1 MIYYNRGV
9 GSESVSANITKK
21 YSLSQVL
28 CIVNARS
35 VVKLALQDSAVV
47 FWCIYIKN
55 WRWKII
61 MWFTEAYI
69 KIIFVKS
76 IFKIF
81 TLEISNKN
89 GPNILPRPG
98 IRNLYLLFLSAHL
111 AKTVFQSGTN
121 CPLHRLCRKK
131 KLTAKK
137 TERFNLIQ
145 KIIPRKWYGGHFEI
159 VIELKKFT
167 IS

>member
-69 KIIFVKS
+69 KIIFVK
-76 IFKIF
+76 
-81 TLEISNKN
+81 LEYI
-89 GPNILPRPG
+89 
-98 IRNLYLLFLSAHL
+98 A
-111 AKTVFQSGTN
+111 
-121 CPLHRLCRKK
+121 
-131 KLTAKK
+131 
-137 TERFNLIQ
+137 
-145 KIIPRKWYGGHFEI
+145 
-159 VIELKKFT
+159 
-167 IS
+167 